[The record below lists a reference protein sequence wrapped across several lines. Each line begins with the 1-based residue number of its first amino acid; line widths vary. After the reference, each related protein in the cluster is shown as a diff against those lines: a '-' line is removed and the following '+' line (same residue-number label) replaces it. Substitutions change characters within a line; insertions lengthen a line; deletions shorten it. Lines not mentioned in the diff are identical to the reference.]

1 MTLKACSL
9 PPTHPDI
16 LQAIVVT
23 RIKWPSKMLTH
34 CHPDWYCFFSVMTF
48 LWSRCSHLYKIELL
62 PAGNLVDIILQWFNN
77 IFSTSSKSKR
87 RNSNMWLLI
96 RHTEKVGVPIGHWSS
111 FSASSSKVQIHAAC
125 SINELLIS
133 VTRQWSCPYIFFILC
148 ILFQSGPSQ
157 HGWPSPFW
165 VSPGGQLP
173 GGSKDILLLENDY
186 KCQGKWREE
195 REK

>member
-96 RHTEKVGVPIGHWSS
+96 RHIEKVGVPIGHWSS

-133 VTRQWSCPYIFFILC
+133 VTRQWSYPYIFFYPLHIISEWTQPTWLT
-148 ILFQSGPSQ
+148 
-157 HGWPSPFW
+157 
-165 VSPGGQLP
+165 LP
-173 GGSKDILLLENDY
+173 LLGLP
-186 KCQGKWREE
+186 R
-195 REK
+195 RPAPRR